1 MPCDE
6 GRADKLQG
14 CLVSAPAT
22 SNASPRGEAAREQ
35 AEPAASDGD
44 GGAGRPTVTRVTPTA
59 LELHK
64 KKEQDRRA
72 KEKHLFAC
80 LQTLLFQNR
89 EKAPT
94 ASEVTYNYVLECTV
108 AELKSRAR
116 AAQSLGTVDAE
127 AVTADVDDVSQ
138 TPAVRGETERHKVSM
153 ERGGGWEV
161 AGRGETERH
170 TVGS

>member
-6 GRADKLQG
+6 GRADRLQG

-22 SNASPRGEAAREQ
+22 SNASSRREAASER
-35 AEPAASDGD
+35 AEPADCDGD
-44 GGAGRPTVTRVTPTA
+44 GVAGRPTVTRVTPTA

-116 AAQSLGTVDAE
+116 AAQSLGAVVGAE
-127 AVTADVDDVSQ
+127 ALTADADNSSQ
-138 TPAVRGETERHKVSM
+138 TPAVSGETERHKVSM
-153 ERGGGWEV
+153 ERGGGERR
-161 AGRGETERH
+161 RGGERLS
-170 TVGS
+170 GI